1 MKKSTIAILA
11 VLAAVVLLVVGVIG
25 WGISTNNRFV
35 ELETAVDKAGSQI
48 QVVLKRRADLIP
60 NLVNTVK
67 GYAQHEEDIY
77 TALADARAKMTA
89 NGATTEEMME
99 GNAELSSALSRLMVV
114 VENYPELKAS
124 ENFVALQ
131 DELAG
136 AENRI
141 SRAREEYNRAV
152 ESYNSAIRKFPASII
167 AGMQGFEKR
176 TFFEASEADMSNPQV
191 DFSE

>member
-1 MKKSTIAILA
+1 MKKGTVVLLS
-11 VLAAVVLLVVGVIG
+11 VLAAVVLLVVGVVG
-25 WGISTNNRFV
+25 WGISTNNKFV
-35 ELETAVDKAGSQI
+35 ELETAVDKADSQI

-67 GYAQHEEDIY
+67 GYAQHEEEIY
-77 TALADARAKMTA
+77 TALADARAKMTGA
-89 NGATTEEMME
+89 GATTEEMME

-114 VENYPELKAS
+114 VENYPELKAN
-124 ENFVALQ
+124 ENFIGLQ

-152 ESYNSAIRKFPASII
+152 ESFNTAIRKFPANII
-167 AGMQGFEKR
+167 AGMQGYEKR
-176 TFFEASEADMSNPQV
+176 PFFEASEADMSNPQV
-191 DFSE
+191 DFSK